1 MQMTFKHPFW
11 IPSPPLKLQLL
22 LQVGFSRPSVFSLTL
37 QIPSSNALLVE
48 SQSSPLHL
56 APSPEPGQ
64 EDSRSLAIGCFKAE
78 SALFE
83 AAQETQR
90 CLVTYHFDAWLWIR
104 CSSLRLEASVRGLQ
118 WSLIRLGIAK

>member
-1 MQMTFKHPFW
+1 MQMTFKHLFW
-11 IPSPPLKLQLL
+11 IPSLPLKPQWL
-22 LQVGFSRPSVFSLTL
+22 LQVGFSLPNVFSLTL
-37 QIPSSNALLVE
+37 QISSSNALLVE

-64 EDSRSLAIGCFKAE
+64 GASRSLAIGCFKAE

-83 AAQETQR
+83 GVQETQI

-104 CSSLRLEASVRGLQ
+104 CSSPRLEASVGGLQ
-118 WSLIRLGIAK
+118 